1 MNKFGE
7 IKMEDERRRPIS
19 LGLVVNP
26 RIVLVLRHGLRK
38 QSGNPVTN
46 RQAKKKTKGQNE
58 PRTVDN
64 PLMSGQPS
72 LLLS

>member
-38 QSGNPVTN
+38 QSGNPRN
-46 RQAKKKTKGQNE
+46 KSPGQKENKGSK
-58 PRTVDN
+58 RAAD
-64 PLMSGQPS
+64 SR
-72 LLLS
+72 